1 MAPALEGFVCA
12 LRAVLIGSRHVS
24 RSTVCNHWHQEAQWR
39 HGMDTGLLASSGDSQ
54 TFYMFSA
61 RDAGKVKRIRNFAD
75 IQVAPC
81 TVSGKV
87 TGAALPAQAW
97 LEDDATITE
106 NAYTALQAKYGWQM
120 VLLDFFSKLSG
131 NFNKRQLLGFS
142 VSSISED

>member
-1 MAPALEGFVCA
+1 MFQDQQYVT
-12 LRAVLIGSRHVS
+12 IGTKK
-24 RSTVCNHWHQEAQWR
+24 RSGATVWTPVW
-39 HGMDTGLLASSGDSQ
+39 LASGGDSQ
-54 TFYMFSA
+54 TFYAFSA

-87 TGAALPAQAW
+87 TGAAFRAHAW
-97 LEDDATITE
+97 LEDDATISD
-106 NAYTALQAKYGWQM
+106 NAYTALRAKYGWQM

-142 VSSISED
+142 VSSINED